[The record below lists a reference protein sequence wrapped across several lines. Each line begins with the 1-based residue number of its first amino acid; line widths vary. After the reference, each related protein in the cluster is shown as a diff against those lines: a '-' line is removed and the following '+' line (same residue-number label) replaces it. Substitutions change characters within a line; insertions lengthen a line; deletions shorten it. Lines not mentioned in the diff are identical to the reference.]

1 MEDKS
6 RTRLVGML
14 GFAMRAGK
22 VVIGTDIVCRTLP
35 KAGRVK
41 IVLVSDG
48 ASEST
53 KNKVIGK
60 CEFYSTE
67 ARIIDLDTAE
77 LGRLL
82 GKTYAPAVIG
92 ITDDRFAD
100 EIRKALGESDG
111 DTTPIQRRK
120 EVSSSGDR

>member
-1 MEDKS
+1 
-6 RTRLVGML
+6 ML

-35 KAGRVK
+35 KVGRIK
-41 IVLVSDG
+41 IVLVSDE

-60 CEFYSTE
+60 CGFYSVD
-67 ARIIDLDTAE
+67 ARVIDLDTVE

-82 GKTYAPAVIG
+82 GKTYAPAVLG
-92 ITDDRFAD
+92 ITDERFAD
-100 EIRKALGESDG
+100 EIRKALTESSG
-111 DTTPIQRRK
+111 ATAPTKRRK

>member
-1 MEDKS
+1 
-6 RTRLVGML
+6 ML

-22 VVIGTDIVCRTLP
+22 VVIGTDIVCHTLP
-35 KAGRVK
+35 KVGRIK
-41 IVLVSDG
+41 IVLVSAG

-60 CEFYSTE
+60 CGFYSVE
-67 ARIIDLDTAE
+67 SRIIDLDTAE

-92 ITDDRFAD
+92 ITDERFAD
-100 EIRKALGESDG
+100 EIRKALEESNG
-111 DTTPIQRRK
+111 DATPIK
-120 EVSSSGDR
+120 

>member
-1 MEDKS
+1 MADAT
-6 RTRLVGML
+6 TRLFGML

-35 KAGRVK
+35 KARRIK
-41 IVLVSDG
+41 IVLVSAG

-60 CEFYSTE
+60 CGFYSVE
-67 ARIIDLDTAE
+67 SRIIDLDTAE

-92 ITDDRFAD
+92 ITDERFAS
-100 EIRKALGESDG
+100 EIRSALTESDG
-111 DTTPIQRRK
+111 DTTPLKRRK